1 MSSASQLPTAEDKA
15 RYEAIKKDLM
25 QALPKKRAI
34 DKQLAQLEVQIYN
47 IEGQYLTDTAAHSS
61 GNIIQGFDNYLK
73 ASTVG
78 RRRYEVHDAD
88 RLFSNSSA
96 SHARSLELVAEGE
109 ESSVPPADDHNH
121 GVTTVIVPAA
131 TPRQEVSAAQQKKN
145 RDREYQRKKRAGT
158 GRGRSGTISD
168 DESVTSSRRPT
179 KRSRLTDD

>member
-1 MSSASQLPTAEDKA
+1 MKSTMQTDCSPTVVRLTQGCAMLF
-15 RYEAIKKDLM
+15 AISFT
-25 QALPKKRAI
+25 
-34 DKQLAQLEVQIYN
+34 E
-47 IEGQYLTDTAAHSS
+47 
-61 GNIIQGFDNYLK
+61 
-73 ASTVG
+73 
-78 RRRYEVHDAD
+78 AD
-88 RLFSNSSA
+88 RAL
-96 SHARSLELVAEGE
+96 HHHQSLELVAEGE